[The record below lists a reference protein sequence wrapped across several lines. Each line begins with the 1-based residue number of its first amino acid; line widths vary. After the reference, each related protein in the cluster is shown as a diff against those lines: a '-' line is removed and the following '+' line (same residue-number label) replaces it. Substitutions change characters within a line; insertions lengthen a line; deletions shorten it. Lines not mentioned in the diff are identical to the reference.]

1 MNPLAYLAGLLADAA
16 RTLYRWAL
24 GKPEPRLSMRP
35 EELDYPQHEEKGPI
49 NEE

>member
-1 MNPLAYLAGLLADAA
+1 MNPLAYLCGLLADAA

-35 EELDYPQHEEKGPI
+35 EELDYPQHKEKG
-49 NEE
+49 ETE